1 MKFSIAPSANQ
12 FFKMTFKRREILAL
26 TSLLAVPMASYAN
39 DYPSSPINLVT
50 PLASGDAA
58 DTAARLMGQE
68 LGKLLGVAIVVAN
81 RPGAGGSLGTQ
92 SVIRAPKDGY
102 TMLYAQNSPL
112 TIRRVT
118 DPASASYD
126 PLKDLSPLG
135 MATRSPS
142 VLVVRKDAP
151 FKNFQEMVEYAK
163 KNPNAVRIGNAGPGS
178 VGDISVQ
185 LMSATTGTE
194 MMSVNYKGAAPAVS
208 DLLGGHIEGIIL
220 ALGAVSAH
228 MRSGSLRGLAISSKF
243 PEFPDI
249 PTLGQLGYKQEILGV
264 WFGFFMPEGTPK
276 NVLDTILP
284 ALEKVVKDPAIAAKL
299 QPMGIVQ
306 EWASAQKMSEEIINE
321 YQSVKHLLG
330 SGAKRK
336 S

>member
-1 MKFSIAPSANQ
+1 
-12 FFKMTFKRREILAL
+12 MTLKRREILGLAG
-26 TSLLAVPMASYAN
+26 LLAAPLAPSVSCAN
-39 DYPSSPINLVT
+39 DYPSAPINLVT

-68 LGKLLGVAIVVAN
+68 LSKLLGVAVVVAN

-118 DPASASYD
+118 DPSSAAYD
-126 PLKDLSPLG
+126 PLKDLVPLG
-135 MATRSPS
+135 LATRSPS

-151 FKNFQEMVEYAK
+151 FKNFKEMVEYAR

-208 DLLGGHIEGIIL
+208 DLLGGHIEAIIL

-249 PTLGQLGYKQEILGV
+249 PTLGQLGYKQGIQGV

-276 NVLDTILP
+276 NVVDTVLP
-284 ALEKVVKDPAIAAKL
+284 ALEKVVKDPGIAAKL

-306 EWASAQKMSEEIINE
+306 DWASAQRMSEEIISE
-321 YQSVKHLLG
+321 YQSVKNLLG
-330 SGAKRK
+330 SGEKRK
-336 S
+336 P

>member
-1 MKFSIAPSANQ
+1 M
-12 FFKMTFKRREILAL
+12 
-26 TSLLAVPMASYAN
+26 
-39 DYPSSPINLVT
+39 PINLVT

-68 LGKLLGVAIVVAN
+68 LSKLLGSAVVVVN

-92 SVIRAPKDGY
+92 SVINAPKNGY

-118 DPASASYD
+118 DPDSANYD
-126 PLKDLSPLG
+126 PLKDLTPLG

-151 FKNFQEMVEYAK
+151 FHTFKEMAEYAR
-163 KNPNAVRIGNAGPGS
+163 KNPDAVRIGNAGPGS

-185 LMSATTGTE
+185 LMSAATGAQ
-194 MMSVNYKGAAPAVS
+194 MISVSYKGAAPAIN
-208 DLLGGHIEGIIL
+208 DLLGGHIDAIVL

-243 PEFPDI
+243 PEFADI
-249 PTLGQLGYKQEILGV
+249 PTLGQLGYKQEIQGV
-264 WFGFFMPEGTPK
+264 WFGFFMPAGVPK
-276 NVLDTILP
+276 NVVDTMLP
-284 ALEKVVKDPAIAAKL
+284 ALEKVVRNPEITARL
-299 QPMGIVQ
+299 QPMGILQ
-306 EWASAQKMSEEIINE
+306 EWASAEKMSEEISGE
-321 YQSVKHLLG
+321 YSSVKKLLG
-330 SGAKRK
+330 AAQKR
-336 S
+336 

>member
-1 MKFSIAPSANQ
+1 M
-12 FFKMTFKRREILAL
+12 
-26 TSLLAVPMASYAN
+26 
-39 DYPSSPINLVT
+39 PINLVT

-68 LGKLLGVAIVVAN
+68 LSKLLGSAVVVVN

-92 SVIRAPKDGY
+92 SVINAPKNGY

-118 DPASASYD
+118 DPDSANYD
-126 PLKDLSPLG
+126 PLKDLIPLG

-151 FKNFQEMVEYAK
+151 FHTFKEMAEYAR
-163 KNPNAVRIGNAGPGS
+163 KNPDAVRIGNAGPGS

-185 LMSATTGTE
+185 LMSAATGAQ
-194 MMSVNYKGAAPAVS
+194 MISVSYKGAAPAIN
-208 DLLGGHIEGIIL
+208 DLLGGHIDAIVL

-243 PEFPDI
+243 PEFADI
-249 PTLGQLGYKQEILGV
+249 PTLGQLGYKQEIQGV
-264 WFGFFMPEGTPK
+264 WFGFFMPAGVPK
-276 NVLDTILP
+276 NVVDTMLP
-284 ALEKVVKDPAIAAKL
+284 ALEKVVRNPEITARL
-299 QPMGIVQ
+299 QPMGILQ
-306 EWASAQKMSEEIINE
+306 EWASAEKMSEEISGE
-321 YQSVKHLLG
+321 YSSVKKLLG
-330 SGAKRK
+330 AAQKR
-336 S
+336 

>member
-1 MKFSIAPSANQ
+1 M
-12 FFKMTFKRREILAL
+12 MKRREILAL
-26 TSLLAVPMASYAN
+26 AGLLATPLVSLAN
-39 DYPSSPINLVT
+39 DYPRMPINLVT

-68 LGKLLGVAIVVAN
+68 LSKLLGSAVVVVN

-92 SVIRAPKDGY
+92 SVINAPKNGY

-118 DPASASYD
+118 DPDSANYD
-126 PLKDLSPLG
+126 PLKDLTPLG

-151 FKNFQEMVEYAK
+151 FHTFKEMAEYAR
-163 KNPNAVRIGNAGPGS
+163 KNPDAVRIGNAGPGS

-185 LMSATTGTE
+185 LMSAATGAQ
-194 MMSVNYKGAAPAVS
+194 MISVSYKGAAPAIN
-208 DLLGGHIEGIIL
+208 DLLGGHIDAIVL

-243 PEFPDI
+243 PEFADI
-249 PTLGQLGYKQEILGV
+249 PTLGQLGYKQEIQGV
-264 WFGFFMPEGTPK
+264 WFGFFMPAGVPK
-276 NVLDTILP
+276 NVVDTMLP
-284 ALEKVVKDPAIAAKL
+284 ALEKVVRNPEITARL
-299 QPMGIVQ
+299 QPMGILQ
-306 EWASAQKMSEEIINE
+306 EWASAEKMSEEISGE
-321 YQSVKHLLG
+321 YSSVKKLLG
-330 SGAKRK
+330 AAQKR
-336 S
+336 